1 MASAFPRELPD
12 VGYVTAD
19 FLFDDGVRAS
29 ASGGR
34 LINYTQVVDAGW
46 RASLVTRSLVYSQ
59 FAELEAWWLSLRGG
73 LRSVIFRHP
82 HVCYPKNHGSNQAP
96 ADDAGNLASV
106 AGGNILAVSGVSA
119 DLSLTIGDRIG
130 LENGDRR
137 YVGRVTEV
145 SGGGTSRSI
154 TVEPPP
160 FSAVTAIGS
169 VVRFARPG
177 LVMRPVPGSWSYQQ
191 SSGRYSA
198 SFQLVEAR

>member
-1 MASAFPRELPD
+1 MVISFPRELPD
-12 VGYVTAD
+12 VGFVTAD
-19 FLFDDGVRAS
+19 FIFDDGVKAS

-34 LINYTQVVDAGW
+34 LINYTQVTDPGW

-82 HVCYPKNHGSNQAP
+82 HVCYPKNHTNNQAP
-96 ADDAGNLASV
+96 ANDAGTLTSV
-106 AGGNILAVSGVSA
+106 SAGNVLAVGGVDEA
-119 DLSLTIGDRIG
+119 LSLSIGDRVG
-130 LENGDRR
+130 LESGTRR

-145 SGGGTSRSI
+145 SGSGVSRSI

-160 FSAVTAIGS
+160 FPAVSGFGT
-169 VVRFARPG
+169 VVRFVRPG
-177 LVMRPVPGSWSYQQ
+177 LVMRPLPGSWSYQQ
-191 SSGRYSA
+191 SGGRYVA